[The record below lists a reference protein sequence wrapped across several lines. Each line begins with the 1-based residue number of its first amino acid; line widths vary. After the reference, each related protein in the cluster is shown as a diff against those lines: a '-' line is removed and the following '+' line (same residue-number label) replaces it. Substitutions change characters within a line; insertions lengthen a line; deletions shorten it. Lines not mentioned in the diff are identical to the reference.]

1 LAGFSVV
8 STCPVLKE
16 RTVSQKGKDPIH
28 AGESKNDRDERKPS
42 RADKKQD
49 WDTRLEI
56 GQSMD
61 SGDGD

>member
-1 LAGFSVV
+1 
-8 STCPVLKE
+8 VLKE

-56 GQSMD
+56 GQSID
-61 SGDGD
+61 SRDGD